1 MLEEEMVQKQQN
13 ETGTQVDDMTQ
24 DYLSAIKEMKQNS
37 VDRSQ
42 YEKLKAENKKLLDAF
57 INGGEIAQQVVSE
70 EPSIAELR
78 KKVFNNPDQT
88 NLEYVT
94 NVLALRNALIE
105 KGEPDPFVA
114 ASSQYTPTVD
124 DYARAEKVA
133 KAFQEMVD
141 IADGDPNVFLN
152 EFERR
157 VKDTNIP
164 SRNKK

>member
-1 MLEEEMVQKQQN
+1 MTDEEKKTV
-13 ETGTQVDDMTQ
+13 ETGTKVEDNTQ
-24 DYLSAIKEMKQNS
+24 DYLAAIKELKENS
-37 VDRSQ
+37 VNRQD
-42 YEKLKAENKKLLDAF
+42 YEKLKAENKKLLDAY
-57 INGGEIAQQVVSE
+57 INGTEIAQPVVNE

-78 KKVFNNPDQT
+78 KKVFDNPNQT

-105 KGEPDPFVA
+105 KGEPDPFVG
-114 ASSQYTPTVD
+114 ASSQYEPTVD

-133 KAFQEMVD
+133 RVFQEMVD
-141 IADGDPNVFLN
+141 TANGDPNVFLN

-164 SRNKK
+164 SRK

>member
-1 MLEEEMVQKQQN
+1 MTDEEKKTV
-13 ETGTQVDDMTQ
+13 ETGTKVEDNTQ
-24 DYLSAIKEMKQNS
+24 DYLAAIKELKENS
-37 VDRSQ
+37 VNRQD
-42 YEKLKAENKKLLDAF
+42 YEKLKAENKKLLDAY
-57 INGGEIAQQVVSE
+57 INGTEIAQPVVNE

-78 KKVFNNPDQT
+78 KKVFDNPNQT

-105 KGEPDPFVA
+105 KGEPDPFVGV
-114 ASSQYTPTVD
+114 SSQYEPTVD

-133 KAFQEMVD
+133 RVFQEMVD
-141 IADGDPNVFLN
+141 TANGDPNVFLN

-164 SRNKK
+164 SRK